1 MAAVVRSLNTR
12 QTLQRTHRNSP
23 EIHTNAATTTHRIS
37 PWTHI
42 NVPHKSIRPVS
53 IVGPTYLLTTSSA
66 STWIF
71 NKAGASS
78 PQHST
83 GRQNVPTTLHNPPPT
98 PPHLCARA
106 ARRAP
111 MRRSCRTQH
120 THTMPRIIQPSQPPQ
135 SAQNSDATAHHRT
148 VGRTRTS
155 TPIALRDLAL
165 YSIVQLQNVAIIQR
179 S

>member
-42 NVPHKSIRPVS
+42 NVPHKSIRPIS

-83 GRQNVPTTLHNPPPT
+83 GRQNDPTTLHNPPVHQHHPIYVHALPGVLPCAAHAARSTHIQCHELFNQASHPNQHRTPT
-98 PPHLCARA
+98 QLRITARSAAHARA
-106 ARRAP
+106 RLLH
-111 MRRSCRTQH
+111 CVT
-120 THTMPRIIQPSQPPQ
+120 
-135 SAQNSDATAHHRT
+135 
-148 VGRTRTS
+148 
-155 TPIALRDLAL
+155 
-165 YSIVQLQNVAIIQR
+165 
-179 S
+179 

>member
-1 MAAVVRSLNTR
+1 MAAVVRSLNTH
-12 QTLQRTHRNSP
+12 QTFQRTHRNSP
-23 EIHTNAATTTHRIS
+23 EAHTNTATTTHKTS

-42 NVPHKSIRPVS
+42 NVPHNSIRPVP
-53 IVGPTYLLTTSSA
+53 IVAPTHLLTISYA

-83 GRQNVPTTLHNPPPT
+83 GRHSDPTTLHNPPPA

-111 MRRSCRTQH
+111 IRHSCHTQRTH
-120 THTMPRIIQPSQPPQ
+120 AMPRSIRPSRSPQ
-135 SAQNSDATAHHRT
+135 SAQNADATAHHRT
-148 VGRTRTS
+148 VGRARTR
-155 TPIALRDLAL
+155 TPIALC
-165 YSIVQLQNVAIIQR
+165 VT
-179 S
+179 

>member
-1 MAAVVRSLNTR
+1 MAAVVRSLNTH
-12 QTLQRTHRNSP
+12 QTVQRTHRNSL
-23 EIHTNAATTTHRIS
+23 EIHTNTATTTHTTS
-37 PWTHI
+37 PWTHS
-42 NVPHKSIRPVS
+42 NVTHNSTRPGSIAA
-53 IVGPTYLLTTSSA
+53 PTHLLTISST

-78 PQHST
+78 PQHSS
-83 GRQNVPTTLHNPPPT
+83 GHQNDPTTLHIPPPA

-120 THTMPRIIQPSQPPQ
+120 THTMPRIIQPSKPPQ
-135 SAQNSDATAHHRT
+135 SAQNADATAHHRT
-148 VGRTRTS
+148 VGRARTR

-165 YSIVQLQNVAIIQR
+165 YSIIQYKM
-179 S
+179 

>member
-53 IVGPTYLLTTSSA
+53 IVASTYLLTTSSA
-66 STWIF
+66 PTWIF

-78 PQHST
+78 PHHST
-83 GRQNVPTTLHNPPPT
+83 GRQNDPTTLHNPPPT

-111 MRRSCRTQH
+111 MRCSCRTQH
-120 THTMPRIIQPSQPPQ
+120 THTQCRESSNQTSHPNQ
-135 SAQNSDATAHHRT
+135 HRT
-148 VGRTRTS
+148 PTQLRIAARSAAHTRARLLHCVT
-155 TPIALRDLAL
+155 
-165 YSIVQLQNVAIIQR
+165 
-179 S
+179 

>member
-1 MAAVVRSLNTR
+1 MAAVVRSLNTH
-12 QTLQRTHRNSP
+12 QTFQRTHRNSP
-23 EIHTNAATTTHRIS
+23 EIHTNAASTTHRIS

-53 IVGPTYLLTTSSA
+53 IVAPTYLLTTSSA

-83 GRQNVPTTLHNPPPT
+83 GRHSDPTTLHNPPPA

-111 MRRSCRTQH
+111 IRHSCHTQH
-120 THTMPRIIQPSQPPQ
+120 THTLPRIIQSNRPPQ
-135 SAQNSDATAHHRT
+135 SARNSDATTHHRT
-148 VGRTRTS
+148 VGRARTH
-155 TPIALRDLAL
+155 TPI
-165 YSIVQLQNVAIIQR
+165 VAYCTT
-179 S
+179 

>member
-23 EIHTNAATTTHRIS
+23 EIRTNAATTTHRIS

-53 IVGPTYLLTTSSA
+53 IVGPTYSLTTSSA

-83 GRQNVPTTLHNPPPT
+83 GRQNDPTTLHNPPPT

-120 THTMPRIIQPSQPPQ
+120 TCNATNYPTTASTSSEQPFNGRSRN
-135 SAQNSDATAHHRT
+135 SAEPYAASK
-148 VGRTRTS
+148 
-155 TPIALRDLAL
+155 
-165 YSIVQLQNVAIIQR
+165 
-179 S
+179 